1 MVAAGIDHDGPMAI
15 RFPKG
20 GAGTV
25 PDLPVKPI
33 EIGTWEELG
42 EGSDVLLLA
51 TGRMVELAHKAALTL
66 DQNGVST
73 GIVNARWVKPM
84 DERLV
89 DWVRAYPLV
98 VTLEDNV
105 VSGGFGAGVLEA
117 VSEHGLADRIRIMG
131 IPDQFLPPGSAGQ
144 VMKAIRLDAE
154 SIAERVLEM
163 INGS

>member
-1 MVAAGIDHDGPMAI
+1 
-15 RFPKG
+15 
-20 GAGTV
+20 
-25 PDLPVKPI
+25 
-33 EIGTWEELG
+33 
-42 EGSDVLLLA
+42 
-51 TGRMVELAHKAALTL
+51 
-66 DQNGVST
+66 
-73 GIVNARWVKPM
+73 M